1 MEGKGLSR
9 GAAFCRF
16 FSRSAM
22 LVTKIQIRSFRNIA
36 EEEICF
42 NERFNILHGAN
53 GQGKTSVLEAIYLL
67 GTMKSF
73 RLARTPD
80 LISWNTPYSVVEGWV
95 QRDGVRREIALYL
108 GREGRKARIDQKPVV
123 RLADFFGAVNAV
135 VFSPEE
141 IGMVR
146 GGPELRRRYLD
157 RAIFSG
163 DLGYLLLYH
172 EYQRL
177 LKQRNALLKKGE
189 RAGLEIWTDQLAEAG
204 ARLMA
209 KRREYLSNLE
219 PLVRHFYRQ
228 IADGAEEAGLA
239 YRPHHLSPGEME
251 GDGKGALLRLY
262 ADHAEEELRRGS
274 TVVGPHRDDVEF
286 ALNGR
291 VIRHHGSQGQQR
303 SFVLALK
310 MAEIDYLE
318 RLHGAPPVLLLDDIS
333 SELDRQRNANL
344 MAFLR
349 ERRMQ
354 VFITTTDVSSLR
366 LEGIDTRASF
376 HVSRGTVTL
385 C

>member
-1 MEGKGLSR
+1 
-9 GAAFCRF
+9 
-16 FSRSAM
+16 M
-22 LVTKIQIRSFRNIA
+22 LVTKIRIRAFRNIA
-36 EEEICF
+36 EEEISF

-73 RLARTPD
+73 RLARTPE
-80 LISWNTPYSVVEGWV
+80 LITWESPYSIVEGWV
-95 QRDGVRREIALYL
+95 RRDGVRREIALCL
-108 GREGRKARIDQKPVV
+108 GREGRRARIDGKPVV

-163 DLGYLLLYH
+163 DLGYLILHH

-177 LKQRNALLKKGE
+177 LKQRNALLRRGE
-189 RAGLEIWTDQLAEAG
+189 PAGLEVWTEQLAEAG
-204 ARLMA
+204 GRLMA
-209 KRREYLSNLE
+209 KRREYLSRLE

-228 IADGAEEAGLA
+228 IAGDAEEAGLA
-239 YRPHHLSPGEME
+239 YRPHLLSPAEAD
-251 GDGKGALLRLY
+251 GDGKEALLRLY
-262 ADHAEEELRRGS
+262 ATHAAEELRRGS
-274 TVVGPHRDDVEF
+274 SVVGPHRDDLEF
-286 ALNGR
+286 TLNGR

-310 MAEIDYLE
+310 MAEIEYLE
-318 RLHGAPPVLLLDDIS
+318 RLHGAPPLLLLDDIS
-333 SELDRQRNANL
+333 SELDRQRNENL